1 MIGGFDRVAARG
13 RRTCYH
19 PKNMKRRRTYVFIA
33 GGVMSGVG
41 KGIAS
46 ASLGA
51 LLKARD
57 FRVTAVKI
65 DPYINV
71 DAGTMNPVEHGEVF
85 VTSDGDETDQDIGNY
100 ERFLDED
107 ITRVN
112 YMTTGRV
119 YLSVIERER
128 ALGYGG
134 KTVEVVPHV
143 PLEIIGRIKAAA
155 KLNDADVTIIEI
167 GGTVGE
173 YQNVLYLE
181 AARMMK
187 SETPG
192 DVLVGLVS
200 YLPVPGTLGEMKSKP
215 TQYAV
220 RTLNGTGIQPDFI
233 IGRSTHAIDKPRK
246 EKIALNCSM
255 QAEDVISAPDVA
267 SIYEVPLNLEREGL
281 ADRVM
286 KKLSLKKKRANLAP
300 WRELWERIQSSTK
313 PVRIGVVG
321 KYVSTGDFVLTDA
334 YLSVLEAVKHAAWSI
349 HRKPEIVW
357 INAEELEMNPKSVN
371 EILKGLDGI
380 LVPGGFGTRGI
391 EGKMLAIRYAREKKV
406 PYLGL
411 CYGLQ
416 LATVEMARNVLGYK
430 QANTTEIN
438 PTTPDPV
445 IHLMN
450 EQEERMR
457 NKNYGGTMR
466 LGSYACLLRPGSKAR
481 EVYGQDEIV
490 ERHRHRYECNPAY
503 REELEKAGLIPSG
516 LSPDGSLVEIVEL
529 QNHPFFMASQFHPE
543 FLSRPFRPHPMF
555 VGFVKAAAG
564 K

>member
-1 MIGGFDRVAARG
+1 
-13 RRTCYH
+13 
-19 PKNMKRRRTYVFIA
+19 MKRRRTYVFIA

-51 LLKARD
+51 LLKARGL
-57 FRVTAVKI
+57 RVTAVKI

-143 PLEIIGRIKAAA
+143 PLEIIGRIKTAA

-200 YLPVPGTLGEMKSKP
+200 YLPVPGALGEMKSKP

-233 IGRSTHAIDKPRK
+233 IGRSTHPIDKPRK
-246 EKIALNCSM
+246 EKIAINCSM
-255 QAEDVISAPDVA
+255 KAEDVFSAPDVS
-267 SIYEVPLNLEREGL
+267 SIYQVPLNLEEEGL
-281 ADRVM
+281 AERVV
-286 KKLSLKKKRANLAP
+286 KKLKLRKKSADLKS
-300 WRELWERIQSSTK
+300 WRGLWNRIQSSTK
-313 PVRIGVVG
+313 PIKIGIVG

-349 HRKPEIVW
+349 QRKPEIIW
-357 INAEELEMNPKSVN
+357 INSEELELNPKSVPDV
-371 EILKGLDGI
+371 LKDLDGI

-391 EGKMLAIRYAREKKV
+391 EGKLLAIRYAREKKI

-416 LATVEMARNVLGYK
+416 LATVEFARNVLGLK
-430 QANTTEIN
+430 DANTTEIN
-438 PTTPDPV
+438 PKTSNPV

-450 EQEERMR
+450 EQEERMK
-457 NKNYGGTMR
+457 NKHYGGTMR
-466 LGSYACLLRPGSKAR
+466 LGSYDCVLRPGSKAR
-481 EVYGQDEIV
+481 EVYGRAEIV
-490 ERHRHRYECNPAY
+490 ERHRHRYECNPEY
-503 REELEKAGLIPSG
+503 REDLEKAGLIPSG
-516 LSPDGSLVEIVEL
+516 LSPDGSLVEIIEL
-529 QNHPFFMASQFHPE
+529 KNHPFFMASQFHPE
-543 FLSRPFRPHPMF
+543 FLSRPFRPHPLF
-555 VGFVKAAAG
+555 VGFMKAAA

>member
-1 MIGGFDRVAARG
+1 
-13 RRTCYH
+13 
-19 PKNMKRRRTYVFIA
+19 MKRRRTYVFIA

-51 LLKARD
+51 LLKARGL
-57 FRVTAVKI
+57 RVTAVKI

-143 PLEIIGRIKAAA
+143 PLEIIGRIKNAA

-200 YLPVPGTLGEMKSKP
+200 YLPIPGALGEMKSKP

-233 IGRSTHAIDKPRK
+233 IGRSTHPIDKPRK
-246 EKIALNCSM
+246 EKIAINCSM
-255 QAEDVISAPDVA
+255 LAEDVISAPDVS
-267 SIYEVPLNLEREGL
+267 SIYQVPLNLEQEGL
-281 ADRVM
+281 AERVI
-286 KKLSLKKKRANLAP
+286 KKLKLRKNKVDLTP
-300 WRELWERIQSSTK
+300 WQGLWDRIQSSTK
-313 PVRIGVVG
+313 PIKIGIVG

-349 HRKPEIVW
+349 QRKPEIVW
-357 INAEELEMNPKSVN
+357 INSEELEMNPKSVPDV
-371 EILKGLDGI
+371 LKSLDGI

-391 EGKMLAIRYAREKKV
+391 EGKLLAIRYAREKKI

-416 LATVEMARNVLGYK
+416 LATVEFARNVLGLK
-430 QANTTEIN
+430 DANTTEIN
-438 PTTPDPV
+438 PKTSNPV

-450 EQEERMR
+450 EQEERMK
-457 NKNYGGTMR
+457 NKHYGGTMR
-466 LGSYACLLRPGSKAR
+466 LGSYDCLLRPGSKAQ

-490 ERHRHRYECNPAY
+490 ERHRHRYECNPDY
-503 REELEKAGLIPSG
+503 REDLERAGLIPSG

-529 QNHPFFMASQFHPE
+529 KNHPFFMASQFHPE

-555 VGFVKAAAG
+555 VGFVKAAAR
-564 K
+564 

>member
-1 MIGGFDRVAARG
+1 
-13 RRTCYH
+13 
-19 PKNMKRRRTYVFIA
+19 MKRRRTYVFIA

-51 LLKARD
+51 LLKARGL
-57 FRVTAVKI
+57 RVTAVKI

-143 PLEIIGRIKAAA
+143 PLEIIGRIKTAA

-200 YLPVPGTLGEMKSKP
+200 YLPIPGALGEMKSKP

-233 IGRSTHAIDKPRK
+233 IGRSTHPIDKPRK
-246 EKIALNCSM
+246 EKIAINCSM
-255 QAEDVISAPDVA
+255 LAEDVISAPDVS
-267 SIYEVPLNLEREGL
+267 SIYQVPLNLEQEGL
-281 ADRVM
+281 AERVI
-286 KKLSLKKKRANLAP
+286 KKLKLRKNKVDLTA
-300 WRELWERIQSSTK
+300 WQGLWERVQSSTK
-313 PVRIGVVG
+313 PIKIGIVG

-349 HRKPEIVW
+349 QRKPEIVW
-357 INAEELEMNPKSVN
+357 INSEELEMNPKSVPDV
-371 EILKGLDGI
+371 LKNLDGI

-391 EGKMLAIRYAREKKV
+391 EGKLLAIRYAREKKV

-416 LATVEMARNVLGYK
+416 LATVEFARNVLGLK
-430 QANTTEIN
+430 DANTTEIN
-438 PTTPDPV
+438 PKTSNPV

-450 EQEERMR
+450 EQEERMK
-457 NKNYGGTMR
+457 NKHYGGTMR
-466 LGSYACLLRPGSKAR
+466 LGSYDCLLRPGSKAQ
-481 EVYGQDEIV
+481 EVYGQNEIV
-490 ERHRHRYECNPAY
+490 ERHRHRYECNPDY
-503 REELEKAGLIPSG
+503 REDLEKAGLIPSG

-529 QNHPFFMASQFHPE
+529 KNHPFFMASQFHPE

-555 VGFVKAAAG
+555 VGFVKAAAR
-564 K
+564 

>member
-1 MIGGFDRVAARG
+1 
-13 RRTCYH
+13 
-19 PKNMKRRRTYVFIA
+19 
-33 GGVMSGVG
+33 MSGVG

-51 LLKARD
+51 LLKARGL
-57 FRVTAVKI
+57 RVTAVKI

-143 PLEIIGRIKAAA
+143 PLEIIGRIKTAA

-200 YLPVPGTLGEMKSKP
+200 YLPVPGALGEMKSKP

-233 IGRSTHAIDKPRK
+233 IGRSTHPIDKPRK
-246 EKIALNCSM
+246 EKIAINCSM
-255 QAEDVISAPDVA
+255 KAEDVFSAPDVS
-267 SIYEVPLNLEREGL
+267 SIYQVPLNLEEEGL
-281 ADRVM
+281 AERVV
-286 KKLSLKKKRANLAP
+286 KKLKLRKKSADLKS
-300 WRELWERIQSSTK
+300 WRGLWNRIQSSTK
-313 PVRIGVVG
+313 PIKIGIVG

-349 HRKPEIVW
+349 QRKPEIIW
-357 INAEELEMNPKSVN
+357 INSEELELNPKSVPDV
-371 EILKGLDGI
+371 LKDLDGI

-391 EGKMLAIRYAREKKV
+391 EGKLLAIRYAREKKI

-416 LATVEMARNVLGYK
+416 LATVEFARNVLGLK
-430 QANTTEIN
+430 DANTTEIN
-438 PTTPDPV
+438 PKTSNPV

-450 EQEERMR
+450 EQEERMK
-457 NKNYGGTMR
+457 NKHYGGSMR
-466 LGSYACLLRPGSKAR
+466 LGSYDCVLRPGSKAH
-481 EVYGQDEIV
+481 EVYGREEIV
-490 ERHRHRYECNPAY
+490 ERHRHRYECNPEY
-503 REELEKAGLIPSG
+503 REDLEKAGLIPSG
-516 LSPDGSLVEIVEL
+516 LSPDGSLVEIIEL
-529 QNHPFFMASQFHPE
+529 KNHPFFMASQFHPE

-555 VGFVKAAAG
+555 VGFMKAAA

>member
-1 MIGGFDRVAARG
+1 
-13 RRTCYH
+13 
-19 PKNMKRRRTYVFIA
+19 MKRRRTYVFIA

-51 LLKARD
+51 LLKARGL
-57 FRVTAVKI
+57 RVTAVKI

-143 PLEIIGRIKAAA
+143 PLEIIGRIKTAA

-200 YLPVPGTLGEMKSKP
+200 YLPVPGALGEMKSKP

-233 IGRSTHAIDKPRK
+233 IGRSTHPIDKPRK
-246 EKIALNCSM
+246 EKIAINCSM
-255 QAEDVISAPDVA
+255 KAEDVFSAPDVS
-267 SIYEVPLNLEREGL
+267 SIYQVPLNLEEEGL
-281 ADRVM
+281 AERVV
-286 KKLSLKKKRANLAP
+286 KKLKLRKKSADLKS
-300 WRELWERIQSSTK
+300 WRGLWNRIQSSTK
-313 PVRIGVVG
+313 PIKIGIVG

-349 HRKPEIVW
+349 QRKPEIIW
-357 INAEELEMNPKSVN
+357 INSEELELNPKSVPDV
-371 EILKGLDGI
+371 LKDLDGI

-391 EGKMLAIRYAREKKV
+391 EGKLLAIRYAREKKI

-416 LATVEMARNVLGYK
+416 LATVEFARNVLGLK
-430 QANTTEIN
+430 DANTTEIN
-438 PTTPDPV
+438 PKTSNPV

-450 EQEERMR
+450 EQEERMK
-457 NKNYGGTMR
+457 NKHYGGTMR
-466 LGSYACLLRPGSKAR
+466 LGSYDCVLRPGSKAR
-481 EVYGQDEIV
+481 EVYGREEIV
-490 ERHRHRYECNPAY
+490 ERHRHRYECNPEY
-503 REELEKAGLIPSG
+503 REDLEKAGLIPSG
-516 LSPDGSLVEIVEL
+516 LSPDGSLVEIIEL
-529 QNHPFFMASQFHPE
+529 KNHPFFMASQFHPE
-543 FLSRPFRPHPMF
+543 FLSRPFRPHPLF
-555 VGFVKAAAG
+555 VGFMKAAA

>member
-1 MIGGFDRVAARG
+1 
-13 RRTCYH
+13 
-19 PKNMKRRRTYVFIA
+19 MKRRRTYVFIA

-46 ASLGA
+46 ASIGA
-51 LLKARD
+51 LLKARGLT
-57 FRVTAVKI
+57 VTAVKI

-100 ERFLDED
+100 ERFLDQD

-143 PLEIIGRIKAAA
+143 PLEIIGRIKTAA
-155 KLNDADVTIIEI
+155 KVNDADVTIIEI

-233 IGRSTHAIDKPRK
+233 IGRSSHAIDTPRK
-246 EKIALNCSM
+246 EKIAINCSV
-255 QAEDVISAPDVA
+255 QAEDVISAPDVS

-281 ADRVM
+281 ADRIV
-286 KKLSLKKKRANLAP
+286 KKLKLKKKKVDLAP
-300 WRELWERIQSSTK
+300 WKGLWDRIQSSTK
-313 PVRIGVVG
+313 PVRIGIVG

-334 YLSVLEAVKHAAWSI
+334 YLSVLEAVKHAAWSLQ
-349 HRKPEIVW
+349 RKPEITW
-357 INAEELEMNPKSVN
+357 INSEELELNPKTVSDV
-371 EILKGLDGI
+371 LKGLDGI

-391 EGKMLAIRYAREKKV
+391 EGKMLAIRYAREKKI

-416 LATVEMARNVLGYK
+416 LATVEFARNVLGLK
-430 QANTTEIN
+430 DANTTEIN
-438 PTTPDPV
+438 PKTANPV

-450 EQEERMR
+450 EQTERMK
-457 NKNYGGTMR
+457 NKTYGGTMR
-466 LGSYACLLRPGSKAR
+466 LGSYDCVLRAGSKAR
-481 EVYGQDEIV
+481 ALYGKEVVV
-490 ERHRHRYECNPAY
+490 ERHRHRFECNPEY
-503 REELEKAGLIPSG
+503 REDLERAGLIPSG
-516 LSPDGSLVEIVEL
+516 LSPDGSLVEVIEL
-529 QNHPFFMASQFHPE
+529 RDHPFFMASQFHPE
-543 FLSRPFRPHPMF
+543 YLSRPFRPHPMF
-555 VGFVKAAAG
+555 VGFLKAAA

>member
-1 MIGGFDRVAARG
+1 
-13 RRTCYH
+13 
-19 PKNMKRRRTYVFIA
+19 MKQRRTYVFIA

-46 ASLGA
+46 ASHGA
-51 LLKARD
+51 LLQARGL
-57 FRVTAVKI
+57 RVTAVKI
-65 DPYINV
+65 DAYINV

-85 VTSDGDETDQDIGNY
+85 VTTDGDETDQDIGNY
-100 ERFLDED
+100 ERFLDVD

-143 PLEIIGRIKAAA
+143 PLEIISRIKTAA
-155 KLNDADVTIIEI
+155 KVNDADVTIIEI

-187 SETPG
+187 GETPG

-200 YLPVPGTLGEMKSKP
+200 YLPVPSTLGEMKSKP

-233 IGRSTHAIDKPRK
+233 IGRSTHPLDRPRK
-246 EKIALNCSM
+246 EKIAINCSM
-255 QAEDVISAPDVA
+255 QPEDVLSAPDVA
-267 SIYEVPLNLEREGL
+267 SVYEVPLNLEREGL
-281 ADRVM
+281 AERVI
-286 KKLSLKKKRANLAP
+286 KKLKLKKKRANLAP
-300 WRELWERIQSSTK
+300 WRALLERIQSSTQ
-313 PVRIGVVG
+313 PVRIGIVG

-349 HRKPEIVW
+349 QRKPEIVW
-357 INAEELEMNPKSVN
+357 INSEELEMNPKTVPDV
-371 EILKGLDGI
+371 LKGLDGI

-391 EGKMLAIRYAREKKV
+391 EGKLLAIRYAREKKIS
-406 PYLGL
+406 YLGL

-416 LATVEMARNVLGYK
+416 LATIEIARNVLGYP

-445 IHLMN
+445 IHLMD
-450 EQEERMR
+450 EQTERLR
-457 NKNYGGTMR
+457 NQSYGGTMR
-466 LGSYACLLRPGSKAR
+466 LGAYPCVLRPGSKAQTL
-481 EVYGQDEIV
+481 YAKDEIS

-503 REELEKAGLIPSG
+503 RQELEEAGLIPSG

-529 QNHPFFMASQFHPE
+529 KNHPFFMASQFHPE
-543 FLSRPFRPHPMF
+543 FLSRPFRPHPLF
-555 VGFVKAAAG
+555 VGFLTAASG
-564 K
+564 R

>member
-1 MIGGFDRVAARG
+1 MLSS
-13 RRTCYH
+13 
-19 PKNMKRRRTYVFIA
+19 PNMKRRRTYVFIA

-51 LLKARD
+51 LLKARGLH
-57 FRVTAVKI
+57 VTAVKI

-143 PLEIIGRIKAAA
+143 PLEIINRIKTAA

-200 YLPVPGTLGEMKSKP
+200 YLPVPGALGEMKSKP

-233 IGRSTHAIDKPRK
+233 IGRSTHPIDRPRK
-246 EKIALNCSM
+246 EKIAVNCSM
-255 QAEDVISAPDVA
+255 QPEDVMSAPDVS
-267 SIYEVPLNLEREGL
+267 SIYEVPLNLEHEGL
-281 ADRVM
+281 ADRVV
-286 KKLSLKKKRANLAP
+286 KKLKLRKKEADLAP
-300 WRELWERIQSSTK
+300 WEGLWQRIQSSTK
-313 PVRIGVVG
+313 PVKIGIVG

-349 HRKPEIVW
+349 QRKPEIIW
-357 INAEELEMNPKSVN
+357 INAEELEMNPKSVSDV
-371 EILKGLDGI
+371 LKGLDGI

-391 EGKMLAIRYAREKKV
+391 EGKLLAIRYAREKKI

-416 LATVEMARNVLGYK
+416 LATVEFARNVLDLK
-430 QANTTEIN
+430 DANTTEIN
-438 PTTPDPV
+438 PKTPYPV

-450 EQEERMR
+450 EQEERMK
-457 NKNYGGTMR
+457 NKHYGGTMR
-466 LGSYACLLRPGSKAR
+466 LGSYDCLLRSGSKAQAL
-481 EVYGQDEIV
+481 YGQDEIV
-490 ERHRHRYECNPAY
+490 ERHRHRYECNPEY
-503 REELEKAGLIPSG
+503 RDELEEAGLIPSG
-516 LSPDGSLVEIVEL
+516 LSPDGQLVEIIEL
-529 QNHPFFMASQFHPE
+529 RNHPFFMASQFHPE

-555 VGFVKAAAG
+555 VGFVKAAAIR
-564 K
+564 

>member
-1 MIGGFDRVAARG
+1 
-13 RRTCYH
+13 
-19 PKNMKRRRTYVFIA
+19 
-33 GGVMSGVG
+33 MSGVG

-51 LLKARD
+51 LLKARG

-155 KLNDADVTIIEI
+155 KINEADVTIVEI

-187 SETPG
+187 SEAPG

-200 YLPVPGTLGEMKSKP
+200 YLPIPNTLGEMKSKP

-220 RTLNGTGIQPDFI
+220 RTLNSTGIQPDFI
-233 IGRSTHAIDKPRK
+233 IGRSTHAIDRPRK
-246 EKIALNCSM
+246 EKIAINCSM
-255 QAEDVISAPDVA
+255 HADDVFSAPDLA
-267 SIYEVPLNLEREGL
+267 SIYQAPLALESEGL
-281 ADRVM
+281 AERVV
-286 KKLSLKKKRANLAP
+286 KKLRLQKRVANLGA
-300 WRELWERIQSSTK
+300 WLELVERIATSTK
-313 PVRIGVVG
+313 PIRIGIVG

-349 HRKPEIVW
+349 ERKPEIVW
-357 INAEELEMNPKSVN
+357 INSEELEIDPKSVSRV
-371 EILKGLDGI
+371 LKGLQGI

-391 EGKMLAIRYAREKKV
+391 EGKLLAIQYARVHKI

-416 LATVEMARNVLGYK
+416 LATIELARHVLGY
-430 QANTTEIN
+430 QEANTTEIQ
-438 PTTPDPV
+438 PKTPDPV

-450 EQEERMR
+450 EQTERMK
-457 NKNYGGTMR
+457 NKHYGGTMR
-466 LGSYACLLRPGSKAR
+466 LGSYPCILQPGSKAHAL
-481 EVYGQDEIV
+481 YGLDRIM
-490 ERHRHRYECNPAY
+490 ERHRHRYECNPLY
-503 REELEKAGLIPSG
+503 RDALERVGLIPSG
-516 LSPDGSLVEIVEL
+516 LSPDGALVEIVEL
-529 QNHPFFMASQFHPE
+529 KNHPFFMASQFHPE
-543 FLSRPFRPHPMF
+543 FLSRPFRPHPLF
-555 VGFVKAAAG
+555 VGFMKAAA
-564 K
+564 KQ

>member
-1 MIGGFDRVAARG
+1 
-13 RRTCYH
+13 
-19 PKNMKRRRTYVFIA
+19 
-33 GGVMSGVG
+33 MSGVG

-51 LLKARD
+51 LLQARGLK
-57 FRVTAVKI
+57 VTAVKI

-100 ERFLDED
+100 ERFLDVD

-143 PLEIIGRIKAAA
+143 PLEIISRIKNAA
-155 KLNDADVTIIEI
+155 KASDADVAIIEI

-200 YLPVPGTLGEMKSKP
+200 YLPVPGALGEMKSKP

-220 RTLNGTGIQPDFI
+220 RTLNSTGIQPDFI
-233 IGRSTHAIDKPRK
+233 IGRSTHKIDRPRK
-246 EKIALNCSM
+246 EKIAINCSM
-255 QAEDVISAPDVA
+255 QPEDVLSAPDVE
-267 SIYEVPLNLEREGL
+267 SIYQVPLMLEEEGL
-281 ADRVM
+281 AERVV
-286 KKLSLKKKRANLAP
+286 KKLNLKKKKADLAV
-300 WRELWERIQSSTK
+300 WQGLWKRIQTSTK
-313 PVRIGVVG
+313 PVKIGIVG
-321 KYVSTGDFVLTDA
+321 KYVSTGSFVLTDA
-334 YLSVLEAVKHAAWSI
+334 YLSVLEAVKHAAWSLQC
-349 HRKPEIVW
+349 KPEIVW
-357 INAEELEMNPKSVN
+357 INSEELEMDPKSVPTV
-371 EILKGLDGI
+371 LKGLDGI

-391 EGKMLAIRYAREKKV
+391 EGKLLAIRYAREKKI

-416 LATVEMARNVLGYK
+416 LATIEMARNVLGYK
-430 QANTTEIN
+430 DANTTEIN
-438 PTTPDPV
+438 PKTAHPV

-450 EQEERMR
+450 EQTERMK

-466 LGSYACLLRPGSKAR
+466 VGSYECDLRSGSKAR
-481 EVYGQDEIV
+481 AVYGQDQIT
-490 ERHRHRYECNPAY
+490 ERHRHRYECNPEY
-503 REELEKAGLIPSG
+503 RDELEEAGLIPSG
-516 LSPDGSLVEIVEL
+516 LSPDGQLVEIVEL
-529 QNHPFFMASQFHPE
+529 KDHPFFMASQFHPE

-555 VGFVKAAAG
+555 VGFLKAAG
-564 K
+564 R